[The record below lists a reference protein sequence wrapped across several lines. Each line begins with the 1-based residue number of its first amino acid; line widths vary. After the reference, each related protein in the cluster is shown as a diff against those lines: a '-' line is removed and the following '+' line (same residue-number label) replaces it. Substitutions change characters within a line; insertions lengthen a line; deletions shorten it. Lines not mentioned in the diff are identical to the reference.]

1 MHATPSAAPPLRSR
15 IEALYAQQVSD
26 FANCAEFKALE
37 GGETSRADYD
47 RFIENV
53 VRTHLRSP
61 QLLAFL
67 YSLAPPEAAQNLLHN
82 MLEEL
87 GIEEEDGTAHP
98 SLLRQLAAGAGLE
111 ARMPELEQLAD
122 GDLRR
127 VVVDP
132 ILYGTLK
139 ELGLAALSEI
149 VSFEY
154 MLSRMSSRI
163 AKALAAHRGL
173 AASTLQWFT
182 HHSEVDIRHAEQGLD
197 DLESYIRYYGFPDE
211 DAMTIVE
218 MTLRENVFIKRYFGE
233 LALARATAM
242 IDP

>member
-1 MHATPSAAPPLRSR
+1 MPTPPATLPFRSR
-15 IEALYAQQVSD
+15 VEALYARHVAD
-26 FANCAEFKALE
+26 FAGCADFRALE
-37 GGETSRADYD
+37 TGEASRARYD
-47 RFIENV
+47 AFIESV
-53 VRTHLRSP
+53 VRAHLRSP

-67 YSLAPPEAAQNLLHN
+67 YALAPPEAAGSLLHN

-98 SLLRQLAAGAGLE
+98 SLLRQLAVGAGLE
-111 ARMPELEQLAD
+111 SRLPELERLAD
-122 GDLRR
+122 ADLRR

-154 MLSRMSSRI
+154 MLSRLSSRM
-163 AKALAAHRGL
+163 ARALATHRGL
-173 AASTLQWFT
+173 SAETLQWFT
-182 HHSEVDIRHAEQGLD
+182 HHSEVDIRHAEQGLE
-197 DLESYIRYYGFPDE
+197 DLGHYVRYYELPDE

-233 LALARATAM
+233 MALARATGM
-242 IDP
+242 IDR

>member
-1 MHATPSAAPPLRSR
+1 MPETPDAAPPLRSR
-15 IEALYAQQVSD
+15 IEALYAGHV
-26 FANCAEFKALE
+26 AEFAGCAPFAALE
-37 GGETSRADYD
+37 AGRASRAEHDA
-47 RFIENV
+47 FIESV

-67 YSLAPPEAAQNLLHN
+67 YALAPPEAAATLLHN

-87 GIEEEDGTAHP
+87 GMEERDGTAHP
-98 SLLRQLAAGAGLE
+98 SLLRRLAVGAGLE
-111 ARMPELEQLAD
+111 SRLPALERLAD
-122 GDLRR
+122 ADLRR

-139 ELGLAALSEI
+139 ELGLAALSEV

-154 MLSRMSSRI
+154 LLSRVSSRI
-163 AKALAAHRGL
+163 ARALATHRGL
-173 AASTLQWFT
+173 SAETLEWFH

-197 DLESYIRYYGFPDE
+197 DLERYIRYYGFSDE

-218 MTLRENVFIKRYFGE
+218 MTLRENVFIKRYFGGT
-233 LALARATAM
+233 AQARAAG
-242 IDP
+242 